1 MSTKYWLWVGGG
13 CVLAFG
19 LGAALAQL
27 KQPGAATGKA
37 SAAQAAKPAASAAAV
52 QTAPAGAGAVSG
64 APAAHG
70 AAAGVHGSAA
80 AAGGAALTSPVPE
93 LGSIDG
99 LAKPGSGSGVHGA
112 GSPFAPLK
120 DRPDVVSWSMLTAIK
135 TKVVDNK
142 LLPIFGPQQLALN
155 KKTQRVQGFMM
166 PLEPGDKQRHFILSS
181 VPLTCSFCL
190 PGGPE
195 SLVEVKSKTP
205 IAYSL
210 DAVVVEGQF
219 AVLPEDPYGVYYR
232 VTEAVAVK

>member
-1 MSTKYWLWVGGG
+1 MRIKPLLWLGSG

-19 LGAALAQL
+19 LGAALAQW
-27 KQPGAATGKA
+27 QQSGKA
-37 SAAQAAKPAASAAAV
+37 APPAAKSQSAVPSATPLANSHAPVTTVAASAA
-52 QTAPAGAGAVSG
+52 S
-64 APAAHG
+64 
-70 AAAGVHGSAA
+70 
-80 AAGGAALTSPVPE
+80 GAALTSPVPE

-99 LAKPGSGSGVHGA
+99 LAKPGGGAGVHGA

-120 DRPDVVSWSMLTAIK
+120 ERADVVPWRVLTAIK
-135 TKVVDNK
+135 TKAVDNK
-142 LLPIFGPQQLALN
+142 LLPIFGPEQLALN
-155 KKTQRVQGFMM
+155 KKKQRVQGFMM

-195 SLVEVKSKTP
+195 SLVEVKTKIP
-205 IAYSL
+205 VAYSL

-232 VTEAVAVK
+232 VTDAVAVK

>member
-1 MSTKYWLWVGGG
+1 MSIRTLLWLGSG

-19 LGAALAQL
+19 LGAALAQW
-27 KQPGAATGKA
+27 QQSGKA
-37 SAAQAAKPAASAAAV
+37 TKAAAKPENALSVPV
-52 QTAPAGAGAVSG
+52 QTPAQQANPHVAV
-64 APAAHG
+64 
-70 AAAGVHGSAA
+70 VAA
-80 AAGGAALTSPVPE
+80 AASGAALTSPVPE

-99 LAKPGSGSGVHGA
+99 LAKPGSGAGVHGA

-120 DRPDVVSWSMLTAIK
+120 ERADVVPWRVLTAIK
-135 TKVVDNK
+135 TKAVENK
-142 LLPIFGPQQLALN
+142 LLPIFGPEQLALN
-155 KKTQRVQGFMM
+155 KKKQRVQGFMM

-205 IAYSL
+205 IAYSM

-232 VTEAVAVK
+232 VTDAVAVK

>member
-1 MSTKYWLWVGGG
+1 MSIKYWLGVAGG

-27 KQPGAATGKA
+27 KQPGAAPAQSPAAQAGK
-37 SAAQAAKPAASAAAV
+37 SAAQPAATPAAVGATAAA
-52 QTAPAGAGAVSG
+52 ASG
-64 APAAHG
+64 AASVHGAAAAHG
-70 AAAGVHGSAA
+70 ASASS
-80 AAGGAALTSPVPE
+80 ALTSPVPE

-99 LAKPGSGSGVHGA
+99 LAKPGSGAGVHGA
-112 GSPFAPLK
+112 GSPYAPLK
-120 DRPDVVSWSMLTAIK
+120 DRADVVSWSVLTAIK

-166 PLEPGDKQRHFILSS
+166 PLEPGEKQRHFILSS